1 MNPIRIK
8 NINDITGMMIIDP
21 VEYNRLIQ
29 ENTELHNKISQL
41 TNESTKLNTNILEKN
56 LEIEMLRKENTEL
69 REKIKILEDKIDEQ
83 NQEIT
88 KLKKEN
94 ENRNNKEILKQ
105 IRLAIQD
112 LNSIEQLEKNLS
124 QPYNNALTLLRNNRN
139 NDSHF
144 IIKPMNNIQ
153 GDRQEVIEYKKY
165 LILQKL
171 KNLSQE
177 IITRIET
184 TYGNGLIK
192 ELITYLDLQFYNYQC
207 NLTQIEKDIIEE
219 WWE

>member
-1 MNPIRIK
+1 MNPIKIM
-8 NINDITGMMIIDP
+8 NTNDIIGMMIIDP
-21 VEYNRLIQ
+21 AEYNQLKQ

-41 TNESTKLNTNILEKN
+41 TNESTRLNTNILEKN
-56 LEIEMLRKENTEL
+56 LEIEMLRKENQEL
-69 REKIKILEDKIDEQ
+69 REKIKMLENKIDEQ
-83 NQEIT
+83 HQEII
-88 KLKKEN
+88 KLKKDN
-94 ENRNNKEILKQ
+94 DNRNNKEILKQ

-112 LNSIEQLEKNLS
+112 LNSVDQLEKNLS
-124 QPYNNALTLLRNNRN
+124 SPYNNALTLLRNNRN
-139 NDSHF
+139 NESHF
-144 IIKPMNNIQ
+144 IIKPMNNLL

-171 KNLSQE
+171 NILSQE
-177 IITRIET
+177 IISRIEI

-192 ELITYLDLQFYNYQC
+192 ELISYLDLQFNNYQC